1 MPTSAFFAVL
11 RDTAKLAAL
20 AADDVAKQGAKLAA
34 AADDVAVLTGR
45 AAAKTAGIAVDDLA
59 VGAGKMVGVS
69 PARELPAIWTI
80 FKWSAINKVW
90 LVAVVLAVSVWL
102 PVAITV
108 ALVLGGLYLAF
119 EGGKALLERFGV
131 GGGANEAPLTEDD
144 KIKGAIRTDL
154 VLSLEILVISL
165 TAAGDAPLAHKAA
178 VLVAMSVLM
187 TVGIYGLVAVL
198 VRLDDWGLRLA
209 RSATAS
215 QQALGRRIVVIAP
228 KILAALGPIGM
239 VAMLAVAGGIF
250 THLVHLAYPHWTLA
264 VLGDTLVGALIGLA
278 LAGVAHAL
286 SRTRTAAAG

>member
-90 LVAVVLAVSVWL
+90 LVGVVLAVSVWL

-119 EGGKALLERFGV
+119 EGGKALLERFGI
-131 GGGANEAPLTEDD
+131 GGGASEAPLSEDD

-198 VRLDDWGLRLA
+198 VRLDDWGLRLTRA
-209 RSATAS
+209 AAAS

-250 THLVHLAYPHWTLA
+250 THLVHLAYPHWTVA

-278 LAGVAHAL
+278 LAALAHLLARA
-286 SRTRTAAAG
+286 RTPAAG